1 MARFRAKHGPLEER
15 AADAIASILH
25 VDMDAFFVS
34 VELLERPEL
43 RGKPVVVGGRPD
55 QRGVVTAASYEA
67 RKFGVH
73 SAMPLRTAGKLC
85 PQAVFLDGHHEKYG
99 EWSDR
104 VATILAKFSPIVEM
118 VSIDEAYLDLA
129 GTERL
134 HGPPLAAADKLL
146 RDHHAHDGASLLRW
160 TWRRRGS
167 SPKSHRIRRSRAGLV
182 WVAPGQEARFLAPL
196 PVRKIPGIGEVT
208 ERALRALGIETVD
221 QLAAVSP
228 EKLEKIFGQW
238 GDALYRK
245 ARGGDSYEFVID
257 AEPKSISHNHTFGED
272 TNDTEALHALL
283 SHLSQ
288 KACKRL
294 REAGLATRTL
304 TLTIRY
310 AGFDTHTRA
319 KTLSEPTQLDADI
332 FRVFQRLFAEHR
344 DMKRKIRLLGV
355 SLGGLTHGGEQLD
368 LLDAERRE
376 RLEKL
381 TRATDKLRDRF
392 GFGKVQFGGSLRA
405 DGSRN
410 ERDDAEMGLRW
421 EEQTSKSRV
430 SRDASH
436 DESEWMPY
444 TSRMSPVTPPSGT
457 ATHLRSGGELSRI
470 LAARQRRSPD
480 RRVVVAVLG
489 RRASQLWLLH
499 ERSRRRRTACEPARA
514 ASLVRTSSKHCSGR
528 W

>member
-1 MARFRAKHGPLEER
+1 MPEMARFRAKHGPLEEQ
-15 AADAIASILH
+15 AANATASILH

-67 RKFGVH
+67 RKYGVH
-73 SAMPLRTAGKLC
+73 SAMPLRTAGRLC
-85 PQAVFLDGHHEKYG
+85 PHAVFLDGHHEKYG

-146 RDHHAHDGASLLRW
+146 RTITKSTDLPCSAGLATTRLVAKVASDQAKPR
-160 TWRRRGS
+160 
-167 SPKSHRIRRSRAGLV
+167 GLV

-208 ERALRALGIETVD
+208 ERALRALSIESVE
-221 QLAAVSP
+221 QLAAIP
-228 EKLEKIFGQW
+228 QEKLEKVFGQW

-272 TNDTEALHALL
+272 TNDTDALHALL

-319 KTLSEPTQLDADI
+319 KTLPEPTRLDADI
-332 FRVFQRLFAEHR
+332 FRVFQMLFAEHR
-344 DMKRKIRLLGV
+344 DTTRKIRLLGV
-355 SLGGLTHGGEQLD
+355 SLSGLTHGTEQLD

-405 DGSRN
+405 DGSKH
-410 ERDDAEMGLRW
+410 E
-421 EEQTSKSRV
+421 
-430 SRDASH
+430 H
-436 DESEWMPY
+436 DEP
-444 TSRMSPVTPPSGT
+444 R
-457 ATHLRSGGELSRI
+457 LST
-470 LAARQRRSPD
+470 
-480 RRVVVAVLG
+480 LG
-489 RRASQLWLLH
+489 RANLKK
-499 ERSRRRRTACEPARA
+499 
-514 ASLVRTSSKHCSGR
+514 SSES
-528 W
+528 